1 MTKKKVGL
9 IGAGLMGHGIGKN
22 IVTKGYELTVLAHR
36 NRVPIDD
43 LIAKGAKEG
52 KTARAIAEASDV
64 VFLCVTGSPQVED
77 TLFRKDGLLE
87 GLKPGMIVADCSTAE
102 PSSTAKVAEAVHAKG
117 AHFVD
122 TPLVRTPKEAEEGKL
137 GLMTGGDEKVLKEIR
152 PILDCFAD
160 TIIHAGP
167 VGAGHTLKLINNYIA
182 IGTAAVVAEGISAG
196 LKAKVDMKA
205 LNDIVMAGG
214 ARSVMFERL
223 IKVPLADDD
232 SAAKFAIDNARKDVR
247 YYTNMTE
254 TMPLSSPVAE
264 AVHQTLVL
272 GAAQG
277 YGQKYVPRLVNLACQ
292 LNGIKL

>member
-1 MTKKKVGL
+1 MTKKKIGL

-22 IVTKGYELTVLAHR
+22 IVTKGYALTVLAHR
-36 NRVPIDD
+36 NRAPIDD

-77 TLFRKDGLLE
+77 TIFRKDGLLE
-87 GLKPGMIVADCSTAE
+87 GLRPGMIVADCSTAE
-102 PSSTAKVAEAVHAKG
+102 PSSTAKVAEAIQAKG

-137 GLMTGGDEKVLKEIR
+137 GLMTGGDEKVLKDIR

-167 VGAGHTLKLINNYIA
+167 VGAGHTLKLINNFIA
-182 IGTAAVVAEGISAG
+182 IGTAAVVAEGIAAG
-196 LKAKVDMKA
+196 LKARVDMKA

-214 ARSVMFERL
+214 AKSVMFERI

-232 SAAKFAIDNARKDVR
+232 SAAKFAIDNARKDIR

-254 TMPLSSPVAE
+254 TMPLASPVAE

-272 GAAQG
+272 AAAQG
-277 YGQKYVPRLVNLACQ
+277 YGPKYVPRLVNLVCQ

>member
-36 NRVPIDD
+36 NRAPIDD
-43 LIAKGAKEG
+43 LIGKGAKEG
-52 KTARAIAEASDV
+52 KTPRAIAEASDV

-77 TLFRKDGLLE
+77 LIFRKDGVLE
-87 GLKPGMIVADCSTAE
+87 GMKPGLIVADCSTAE
-102 PSSTAKVAEAVHAKG
+102 PASTVKVADAVKAKG
-117 AHFVD
+117 GHFVD

-137 GLMTGGDEKVLKEIR
+137 GLMTGGDEAVLRDIR

-167 VGAGHTLKLINNYIA
+167 VGAGHTLKLINNFIA
-182 IGTAAVVAEGISAG
+182 IGTAAVVAEGIAAG

-214 ARSVMFERL
+214 AKSVMFERL
-223 IKVPLADDD
+223 IKVPLANDD
-232 SAAKFAIDNARKDVR
+232 SMAKFAIDNARKDVR

-254 TMPLSSPVAE
+254 TMPLTSYVAE

-272 GAAQG
+272 ASAQG
-277 YGQKYVPRLVNLACQ
+277 YGDKYIPRLINLACQ

>member
-1 MTKKKVGL
+1 MAKKKVGL

-22 IVTKGYELTVLAHR
+22 IVTKGYELTVLGHR
-36 NRVPIDD
+36 NRAPIDD
-43 LIAKGAKEG
+43 LIGKGAKEG
-52 KTARAIAEASDV
+52 KTPRAVAEASDV

-77 TLFRKDGLLE
+77 LIFRKDGLLD
-87 GLKPGMIVADCSTAE
+87 GMKPGLIIADCSTAE
-102 PSSTAKVAEAVHAKG
+102 PTSTRKVAEAVQAKG
-117 AHFVD
+117 GHFVD
-122 TPLVRTPKEAEEGKL
+122 VPMVRTPKEAEEGKL
-137 GLMTGGDEKVLKEIR
+137 GLMTGGDEKVLKDIR

-167 VGAGHTLKLINNYIA
+167 VGAAHTLKLINNFIA
-182 IGTAAVVAEGISAG
+182 IGTAAVVAEGIAAG
-196 LKAKVDMKA
+196 LKAGVDMKA

-214 ARSVMFERL
+214 AKSVMFERI

-254 TMPLSSPVAE
+254 TMPLASPVAE

-272 GAAQG
+272 ASAQG
-277 YGQKYVPRLVNLACQ
+277 YGQKYVPRLVNLACS

>member
-22 IVTKGYELTVLAHR
+22 IVTKGYGLTVLAHR
-36 NRVPIDD
+36 NRAPIDD

-77 TLFRKDGLLE
+77 TIFRKDGLLE
-87 GLKPGMIVADCSTAE
+87 GLRPGMVIADCSTAE
-102 PSSTAKVAEAVHAKG
+102 PSSTAKVADAIQAKG

-137 GLMTGGDEKVLKEIR
+137 GLMTGGDEKILKDIR

-167 VGAGHTLKLINNYIA
+167 VGAGHTLKLINNFIA
-182 IGTAAVVAEGISAG
+182 IGTAAVVAEGIAAG

-214 ARSVMFERL
+214 AKSVMFERI
-223 IKVPLADDD
+223 IKVPLSDDD
-232 SAAKFAIDNARKDVR
+232 SAAKFAIDNARKDIR

-254 TMPLSSPVAE
+254 TMPLASPVAE

-272 GAAQG
+272 AAAQG
-277 YGQKYVPRLVNLACQ
+277 YGPKYVPRLVNLVCQ
-292 LNGIKL
+292 LNGIKI

>member
-22 IVTKGYELTVLAHR
+22 IVTKGYGLTVLAHR
-36 NRVPIDD
+36 NRAPIDD

-77 TLFRKDGLLE
+77 TIFRKDGLLE
-87 GLKPGMIVADCSTAE
+87 GLRPGMVIADCSTAE
-102 PSSTAKVAEAVHAKG
+102 PSSTAKVADAIQAKG

-137 GLMTGGDEKVLKEIR
+137 GLMTGGDEKILKDIR

-167 VGAGHTLKLINNYIA
+167 VGAGHTLKLINNFIA
-182 IGTAAVVAEGISAG
+182 IGTAAVVAEGIAAG

-205 LNDIVMAGG
+205 LNDIIMAGG
-214 ARSVMFERL
+214 GRSVMFERL
-223 IKVPLADDD
+223 IKVPLANDD
-232 SAAKFAIDNARKDVR
+232 SAAKFAIDNARKDIR

-254 TMPLSSPVAE
+254 TMPLTSYVAE

-272 GAAQG
+272 ASAQG
-277 YGQKYVPRLVNLACQ
+277 YGEKFVPRLVNLACQ
-292 LNGIKL
+292 LNGIKI

>member
-1 MTKKKVGL
+1 MAKKKVGL

-36 NRVPIDD
+36 NRAPIDD
-43 LIAKGAKEG
+43 LIGKGAKES
-52 KTARAIAEASDV
+52 KTARSIAEASDV

-77 TLFRKDGLLE
+77 LVFRKDGLLDGMRP
-87 GLKPGMIVADCSTAE
+87 GLIIADCSTAE

-117 AHFVD
+117 GHFVD

-137 GLMTGGDEKVLKEIR
+137 GLMTGGDEKVLKDIR

-167 VGAGHTLKLINNYIA
+167 VGAGHTLKLINNFIA
-182 IGTAAVVAEGISAG
+182 IGTAAVVAEGIAAG

-214 ARSVMFERL
+214 AKSVMFERI

-272 GAAQG
+272 AAAQG
-277 YGQKYVPRLVNLACQ
+277 YGPKYVPRLVNLVCQ

>member
-36 NRVPIDD
+36 NRAPIDD

-52 KTARAIAEASDV
+52 KSPKAIAEASDV

-77 TLFRKDGLLE
+77 TIFRKDGLLE
-87 GLKPGMIVADCSTAE
+87 GLKRGMIIADCSTAE
-102 PSSTAKVAEAVHAKG
+102 PSSTLKVAEAIHAKG

-137 GLMTGGDEKVLKEIR
+137 GLMTGGDEKVLKELR
-152 PILDCFAD
+152 PILECFAD
-160 TIIHAGP
+160 TIIHAGG
-167 VGAGHTLKLINNYIA
+167 VGAGHTLKLINNFIA
-182 IGTAAVVAEGISAG
+182 IGTAAVVAEGITAAV
-196 LKAKVDMKA
+196 KAKVDMKA

-214 ARSVMFERL
+214 AKSVMFERL
-223 IKVPLADDD
+223 IKVPLNDDD
-232 SAAKFAIDNARKDVR
+232 SAAKFAIDNARKDMR
-247 YYTNMTE
+247 YYTNMAE
-254 TMPLSSPVAE
+254 TMPLSAFVAE

-272 GAAQG
+272 AANHG
-277 YGQKYVPRLVNLACQ
+277 YGGKYVPRLVNLLCQ
-292 LNGIKL
+292 VNGVKL

>member
-1 MTKKKVGL
+1 MAKKKVGL

-22 IVTKGYELTVLAHR
+22 IVTKGHELTVLAHR
-36 NRVPIDD
+36 NRAPIED
-43 LIAKGAKEG
+43 LVGKGAKEG
-52 KTARAIAEASDV
+52 KTPKGIAEASDV
-64 VFLCVTGSPQVED
+64 VFLCVTGSPEVED
-77 TLFRKDGLLE
+77 LVFRKDGLLD
-87 GLKPGMIVADCSTAE
+87 GMRPRLVIADCSTAE
-102 PSSTAKVAEAVHAKG
+102 PSSTAKIAEAVHAKG
-117 AHFVD
+117 GHFVD

-137 GLMTGGDEKVLKEIR
+137 GLMTGGDEKVLKDIR

-167 VGAGHTLKLINNYIA
+167 VGAGHTLKLINNFIA
-182 IGTAAVVAEGISAG
+182 IGTAAVVAEGVAAG

-232 SAAKFAIDNARKDVR
+232 SAARFAIDNARKDVR

-254 TMPLSSPVAE
+254 TMPLSSHVAE

-272 GAAQG
+272 AAAQG

>member
-1 MTKKKVGL
+1 MTKKTVGL

-22 IVTKGYELTVLAHR
+22 IVTKGYQLTVLAHR
-36 NRVPIDD
+36 NRAPIDD
-43 LIAKGAKEG
+43 LVAKGAKEG
-52 KTARAIAEASDV
+52 KTPRAIAEASDI

-77 TLFRKDGLLE
+77 TMVRKDGLLE
-87 GLKPGMIVADCSTAE
+87 GLRPGMVIADCSTAE
-102 PSSTAKVAEAVHAKG
+102 PSSTARVAAAVAAKG

-137 GLMTGGDEKVLKEIR
+137 GLMTGGDEKVLKDIR

-167 VGAGHTLKLINNYIA
+167 VGTGHTLKLINNFIA
-182 IGTAAVVAEGISAG
+182 IGTAAVVAEGIAAG

-214 ARSVMFERL
+214 AKSVMFERI
-223 IKVPLADDD
+223 IKVPLSDDD
-232 SAAKFAIDNARKDVR
+232 SAAKFAIDNARKDIR

-254 TMPLSSPVAE
+254 TMPLASPVAE

-272 GAAQG
+272 AAAQG
-277 YGQKYVPRLVNLACQ
+277 YGPKYLPRLVNLVCQ

>member
-1 MTKKKVGL
+1 MAKKKVGL

-22 IVTKGYELTVLAHR
+22 IVTKGYELTVMGHR
-36 NRVPIDD
+36 NRAPIDD
-43 LIAKGAKEG
+43 LVSKGAKEG
-52 KTARAIAEASDV
+52 KSARAIAEASDV

-77 TLFRKDGLLE
+77 LVFRKDGLLD
-87 GLKPGMIVADCSTAE
+87 GMKPGLIIADCSTAE
-102 PSSTAKVAEAVHAKG
+102 PSSSVKIAEAIQAKG
-117 AHFVD
+117 GHFVD

-137 GLMTGGDEKVLKEIR
+137 GVMTGGDEKILTDIR
-152 PILDCFAD
+152 PIIECFAD
-160 TIIHAGP
+160 TIIHAGG
-167 VGAGHTLKLINNYIA
+167 VGAGHTLKLINNFIA
-182 IGTAAVVAEGISAG
+182 LGTAAVVAEGIAAG

-214 ARSVMFERL
+214 AKSVMFERI

-232 SAAKFAIDNARKDVR
+232 SSAKFALDNARKDVR

-254 TMPLSSPVAE
+254 TMPLTSFVAE

-272 GAAQG
+272 AAAQG

-292 LNGIKL
+292 INGIKL